1 MNASF
6 ERQKNIKAIAL
17 TLGMHAMLFLMFFYI
32 AFQIPVPPA
41 PMPQEGFEVN
51 LGNSETGLGDEAP
64 LAAESPAPSATE
76 SENAASASTAG
87 DAAMETNDDVS
98 EVATVKKSN
107 TVSNKPKSNSVPVK
121 PKQNT
126 KQETVALQ
134 QKPNPQPKA
143 LYKGGSGAGG
153 NDADSYN
160 NSRNQGIAGGSG
172 DQGKPTGNINSNSY
186 TGNSASGNG
195 VSISK
200 QGFAGRSISRT
211 PAFDD
216 DFNENAT
223 IALDVTINAD
233 GNVVTANF
241 RQLGSTSS
249 NPTLRR
255 IALQRVKQVQFDK
268 GNGEGKGVLLFRFR
282 LKE

>member
-1 MNASF
+1 MEASF
-6 ERQKNIKAIAL
+6 ERQKNFKAIAL
-17 TLGMHAMLFLMFFYI
+17 TIGIHALLFLIFFYI
-32 AFQIPVPPA
+32 AFQIPVPPV
-41 PMPQEGFEVN
+41 PLPQEGFEVN
-51 LGNSETGLGDEAP
+51 LGNSEMGLGDEAP

-76 SENAASASTAG
+76 SENAASASAAR
-87 DAAMETNDDVS
+87 DAVMETNDDAS

-107 TVSNKPKSNSVPVK
+107 TVSNKPKSNPVPAK

-126 KQETVALQ
+126 KPESVALQ

-160 NSRNQGIAGGSG
+160 NSRNQGIAAGSG
-172 DQGKPTGNINSNSY
+172 DQGNPNGNINSNSY

-195 VSISK
+195 VSITK
-200 QGFAGRSISRT
+200 QGFAGRSISKT

-268 GNGEGKGVLLFRFR
+268 GNGDGNGVLLFRFR